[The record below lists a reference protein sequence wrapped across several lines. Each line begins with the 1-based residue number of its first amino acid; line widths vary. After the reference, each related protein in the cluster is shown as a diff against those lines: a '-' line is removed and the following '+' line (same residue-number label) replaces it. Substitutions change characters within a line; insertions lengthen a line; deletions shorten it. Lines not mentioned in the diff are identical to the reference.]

1 MLAKEMSHYFRQNS
15 FRMTKSSTEYCN
27 DNVEICD
34 KKMTLIKNLNQK
46 ICGLI
51 NTITEE
57 D

>member
-1 MLAKEMSHYFRQNS
+1 
-15 FRMTKSSTEYCN
+15 MTKSSTEFCN

-57 D
+57 DQQVLRGEIDVV